1 MAADSTTPLT
11 QSVIIRTWLPLAASW
26 LLMGAEL
33 PLLSAVVARLE
44 NPDIHLAA
52 YSGIVFP
59 LALVIE
65 SPIIMLLTAATALG
79 RDLNAYHKLWRL
91 TNLLGLALTALH
103 MLLAFTPLYDWV
115 ARSLIGAPEEIIEPG
130 RIGLQIMTPWTWAI
144 GYRRFH
150 QGVLIRFGH
159 AGAVGWGTAM
169 RLLADVVV
177 LGIGF
182 ALHKYSG
189 IVVATSAVAVG
200 VLAEAVY
207 IRWRFQRVL
216 TGPLA
221 EATGPAI
228 TMREVVL
235 FYLPIAFAP
244 TIGLLGQPILTGAMS
259 RLDAPTLT
267 LAVWPTLNSLIFM
280 LRAAG
285 IAYTE
290 VVVALLDRPEGRAQL
305 FRFTVLLSVVLSIPL
320 LVLCLTPLIDVWFEK
335 FIGLRPELAAMGK
348 TALWFAVALPAFTTW
363 CCYFE
368 GVLIHHKRSTP
379 VTEAVVFY
387 IVTLFTF
394 LYFTVTAQSQP
405 GLNAAVSA
413 MTLGGLAQMLWLGWR
428 SRGLHTNLTMPQKA

>member
-1 MAADSTTPLT
+1 
-11 QSVIIRTWLPLAASW
+11 
-26 LLMGAEL
+26 MGAEL

-44 NPDIHLAA
+44 HPDIHLAA

-79 RDLNAYHKLWRL
+79 RDLNSYHKLWRL
-91 TNLLGLALTALH
+91 TNLLGLGLTALH
-103 MLLAFTPLYDWV
+103 VLLAFTPLYDWV
-115 ARSLIGAPEEIIEPG
+115 ARTLIGAPEEIIEPG

-150 QGVLIRFGH
+150 QGVLIRFGQS
-159 AGAVGWGTAM
+159 GAVGWGTAM
-169 RLLADVVV
+169 RLLADIVV
-177 LGIGF
+177 LAIGF
-182 ALHKYSG
+182 TLHQYQG
-189 IVVATSAVAVG
+189 IVVATTAVAVG
-200 VLAEAVY
+200 VLAEAAY

-221 EATGPAI
+221 EASGPAI

-305 FRFTVLLSVVLSIPL
+305 LRFTILLSAVLSLPL
-320 LVLCLTPLIDVWFEK
+320 LILCLTPLIDVWFGK
-335 FIGLRPELAAMGK
+335 FIGLRAELAAMGK
-348 TALWFAVALPAFTTW
+348 TALWFAIALPACTTW
-363 CCYFE
+363 CCYLE
-368 GVLIHHKRSTP
+368 GLLIHHQRSTP

-387 IVTLFTF
+387 IVTLFTYLF
-394 LYFTVTAQSQP
+394 FIVRGQSQP

-413 MTLGGLAQMLWLGWR
+413 MTLGGLAQMSWLWWR
-428 SRGLHTNLTMPQKA
+428 SRGLHSASPSSETAA